1 MKRYHTEETVP
12 AGLYFNLRELA
23 FTSMD
28 EAGRLPGATGAE
40 FRKVPAA
47 ALLIVGPV
55 LGAAYVMF
63 LPVIGFAM
71 LAWVAG
77 GKGLEVAGH
86 AARAA
91 VRVLEPTWE
100 PTMAFLSRRKR
111 AAKAAE
117 HKDPWTKDVERKLEE
132 KDPDHTA

>member
-1 MKRYHTEETVP
+1 MKRHYAGETVP
-12 AGLYFNLRELA
+12 AGLYLNLREMA

-28 EAGRLPGATGAE
+28 EAGRLPGEKAE
-40 FRKVPAA
+40 VYRKVPTL

-71 LAWVAG
+71 LAWVG
-77 GKGLEVAGH
+77 GRKGLEVGGD

-100 PTMAFLSRRKR
+100 PTMAFFGRRKR
-111 AAKAAE
+111 ATTKPA
-117 HKDPWTKDVERKLEE
+117 TKDAWAEETKRTLDEKKDER
-132 KDPDHTA
+132 A